1 MHIRIIV
8 FNKPLHC
15 LLLLTGLLL
24 TLSGCNDFAAAVR
37 QVTYPPDFRYVSDAE
52 LRSSMNMLAY
62 QLQQLD
68 EALTVADPDVP
79 DQEVVVDSLRQIERI
94 SSQLQ
99 AGDAGASHP
108 FLENDMPAF
117 VSQVNR
123 ARLAAAQDPP
133 RYYFAGRIVGACA
146 GCHRIN
152 R

>member
-1 MHIRIIV
+1 MPNRITAII
-8 FNKPLHC
+8 KPLRC
-15 LLLLTGLLL
+15 LILLAGLLL

-37 QVTYPPDFRYVSDAE
+37 QVTYPPDFRYVTDAE
-52 LRSSMNMLAY
+52 LRSRMNMLAY

-68 EALTVADPDVP
+68 GALAVSDPAVP
-79 DQEVVVDSLRQIERI
+79 DQEAVVDSLRQIERI

-123 ARLAAAQDPP
+123 ALLAASQDPP
-133 RYYFAGRIVGACA
+133 RYYHAGRIVGACA